1 MCSCSSFDRRN
12 PHTGL
17 QRGHQ
22 QDAEEFLGF
31 LLESLNEEC
40 SQLMRIEPS
49 NSTTSS
55 AHPSSAPSVSSEA
68 PDSSGW
74 LEVGPRQRAAI
85 TRSSGHSSTSSPVTR
100 IFGGQLRS
108 ELRIPGRKDSVT
120 LEPYQ
125 SLQLDVSAPYV
136 RNIMDALRGL
146 TKPET
151 LHGNFDSPRGKDVP
165 ASKQVFIESLPPVL
179 ILHLKRFQFDGE
191 GRGTVKI
198 WKKVGYPL
206 ELEIPREVFSRQ
218 KRNSVIAEG
227 AGLPKYRLAAVVYHH
242 GKQASGGH
250 YTVDVLRQDERE
262 WIRLDDTVIQRI
274 RSEEVAEGGAEED
287 SSKATDDGKRDTTGI
302 SSGGGPSN
310 RFAPMGDG
318 EVGENEDGWKQ
329 VSGAANSGKKWSSVV
344 NGGSSPTAPKGKQL
358 KENVKENK
366 VAYLLFY
373 QRI

>member
-1 MCSCSSFDRRN
+1 
-12 PHTGL
+12 
-17 QRGHQ
+17 
-22 QDAEEFLGF
+22 
-31 LLESLNEEC
+31 
-40 SQLMRIEPS
+40 MRIASHS
-49 NSTTSS
+49 NSST
-55 AHPSSAPSVSSEA
+55 APSSSLPTPAASIASEA
-68 PDSSGW
+68 ADAAGGGW

-85 TRSSGHSSTSSPVTR
+85 TRSSGHASTSSPVNK

-125 SLQLDVSAPYV
+125 SLQLDVSAPQV

-165 ASKQVFIESLPPVL
+165 ASKQVYIESLPPTL
-179 ILHLKRFQFDGE
+179 ILHLKRFQFDSE

-218 KRNSVIAEG
+218 RRNTVLAEG
-227 AGLPKYRLAAVVYHH
+227 AGLPKYRLTAVVYHH

-250 YTVDVLRQDERE
+250 YTVDVLRQDGRE
-262 WIRLDDTVIQRI
+262 WIRLDDTAIQRI
-274 RSEEVAEGGAEED
+274 RSEDVAEGGAEED
-287 SSKATDDGKRDTTGI
+287 STSKPLDVAKKDVVVGSNGST
-302 SSGGGPSN
+302 N
-310 RFAPMGDG
+310 RFAGMGDEEAG
-318 EVGENEDGWKQ
+318 DDDGWKQ
-329 VSGAANSGKKWSSVV
+329 VSGPAASGKKWSSVV
-344 NGGSSPTAPKGKQL
+344 NGGASAAAAQKGKQV
-358 KENVKENK
+358 KESVKENK